1 MCGRP
6 HKFHLKENAVS
17 FAAHTPI
24 PIPHHWR
31 DEVKRQLE
39 KDIEMG
45 IFQRAPIGK
54 STEWCM
60 RMVTVSKVDGTEGG
74 GNSQWKLGI
83 HVYAP
88 LLVTGKIKKKMSWL

>member
-6 HKFHLKENAVS
+6 HKFHLKENADS
-17 FAAHTPI
+17 FAAHIPI

-45 IFQRAPIGK
+45 IFQRVPIGK
-54 STEWCM
+54 STEWCK

-74 GNSQWKLGI
+74 DNSQWKLGI
-83 HVYAP
+83 HVYTP
-88 LLVTGKIKKKMSWL
+88 LPVTGKIKKLSWL